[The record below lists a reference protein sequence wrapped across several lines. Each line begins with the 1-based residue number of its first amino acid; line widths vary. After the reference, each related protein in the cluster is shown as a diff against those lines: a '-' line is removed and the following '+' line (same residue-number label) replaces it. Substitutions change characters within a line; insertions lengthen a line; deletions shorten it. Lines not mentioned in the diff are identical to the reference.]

1 VTSRVRVQAVLR
13 VRETQEGIAKADL
26 AVANHALRLAEE
38 AVTSWEQAMAGWGQR
53 QGSLD
58 AGSFRSWRHQIE
70 ASKAHLDRLRDIVAQ
85 RAQEAAHAL
94 DEYHIAAQRVEVL
107 DRLHERLLDRERVA
121 EAAAEQIAMDE
132 AAVTLFQ
139 RTK

>member
-1 VTSRVRVQAVLR
+1 MTSRERVQSVLK
-13 VRETQEGIAKADL
+13 VRETQEGIAKGEL
-26 AVANHALRLAEE
+26 AMANNAERLARQ
-38 AVTSWEQAMAGWGQR
+38 AVIQWEHDLQDWGSH

-58 AGSFRSWRHQIE
+58 AGSFRSWRHQLE
-70 ASKAHLDRLRDIVAQ
+70 ASKAHLDRLRDVVTQ
-85 RAQEAAHAL
+85 RAQEAARAL
-94 DEYHIAAQRVEVL
+94 EDYHIAAQRVEVL
-107 DRLHERLLDRERVA
+107 DRLHERLLDRERLA